1 MEIVEVVRKNDMYI
15 GRNTDMALNLET
27 QIGVFQNGGASF
39 DFLQKVGCNRL
50 YSKTTTYKILYNE
63 KNYNEAWQYVQ
74 DMNGGI
80 LSIENDFDAVMKDE
94 KLERLLGNVRLNRM
108 VFELKQITNGKDC
121 EPCEC

>member
-39 DFLQKVGCNRL
+39 DFLHKVGCNRL

>member
-39 DFLQKVGCNRL
+39 DLLQKVGCNRL

>member
-1 MEIVEVVRKNDMYI
+1 
-15 GRNTDMALNLET
+15 
-27 QIGVFQNGGASF
+27 
-39 DFLQKVGCNRL
+39 
-50 YSKTTTYKILYNE
+50 
-63 KNYNEAWQYVQ
+63 
-74 DMNGGI
+74 MNGGI